1 MRHVHLHF
9 YRDEPLKLVEKDAGG
24 EISKVL
30 TDTETYEIEKY
41 RERLQERRSSQRSR
55 PGSAARSRPNSGSL
69 PGSASKLRPEINQN
83 IRLRPDSGISTRSR
97 PDSGI
102 TSLRS
107 RPDSG
112 TTISLRSRPDSGTT
126 ISLRS
131 RPDSGHSSGVYSLTS
146 ASTFDPDTDEINLSA
161 AAITETLA
169 GKHIL

>member
-1 MRHVHLHF
+1 M
-9 YRDEPLKLVEKDAGG
+9 VEKDAGG

-97 PDSGI
+97 PDSGL

-112 TTISLRSRPDSGTT
+112 TTN
-126 ISLRS
+126 SLRS

-169 GKHIL
+169 GNIYFNI